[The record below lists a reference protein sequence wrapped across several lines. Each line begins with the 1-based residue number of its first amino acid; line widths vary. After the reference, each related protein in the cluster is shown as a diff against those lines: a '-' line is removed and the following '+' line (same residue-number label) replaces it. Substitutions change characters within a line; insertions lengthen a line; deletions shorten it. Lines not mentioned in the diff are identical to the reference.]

1 MVQTGRGANPAAGKR
16 ARFQGE
22 AGETNRKD
30 GLLVFK
36 RRDPLGWGPW
46 LREQVYPKSGIKRAT
61 RYVIHRMRRLP
72 DQPHRVARGVFAGSL
87 IGFLPLPGLQFV
99 AAWLASR
106 LVNGNLLAALL
117 ATFNTNPLTTPFFA
131 VLAMTLGH
139 WIMGIEAPLN
149 AEYIGHAF
157 GDAGSDLWFNFMAL
171 FNDDVARWGGL
182 IKFWHEIYVPYFI
195 GALGPG
201 LILSIAGYYITI
213 PLVEAYQ
220 KARAAKAAERK
231 EKRGRLRAALAEAAA
246 RIKHRADEGRAAQN
260 ADDDGPG
267 SP

>member
-1 MVQTGRGANPAAGKR
+1 M
-16 ARFQGE
+16 
-22 AGETNRKD
+22 
-30 GLLVFK
+30 VFK
-36 RRDPLGWGPW
+36 RRDPLAWGPW
-46 LREQVYPKSGIKRAT
+46 LREQVYPRSGIKRAT

-99 AAWLASR
+99 AAWIAAR
-106 LVNGNLLAALL
+106 VVNGNLLAALL

-139 WIMGIEAPLN
+139 WIMGIEAPLT
-149 AEYIGHAF
+149 AEYIGRAF
-157 GDAGSDLWFNFMAL
+157 ADAGSDLWYNVTAL
-171 FNDDVARWGGL
+171 FGPEKARWEGL
-182 IKFWHEIYVPYFI
+182 IKFWHEMYVPYFI

-201 LILSIAGYYITI
+201 IILSAIGYYITI

-220 KARAAKAAERK
+220 KARAAKANERHERRSRLKEAVAKATHRLTHKADAEEESK
-231 EKRGRLRAALAEAAA
+231 SEDPPA
-246 RIKHRADEGRAAQN
+246 
-260 ADDDGPG
+260 